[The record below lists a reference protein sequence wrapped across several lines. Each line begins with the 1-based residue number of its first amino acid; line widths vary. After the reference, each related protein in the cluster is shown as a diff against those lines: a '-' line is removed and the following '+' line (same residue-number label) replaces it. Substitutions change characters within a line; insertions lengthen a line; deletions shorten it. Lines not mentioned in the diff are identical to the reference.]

1 MQFTCRYGDK
11 EFRYAVCYRP
21 TIRKKVVVHI
31 HPNGSVQVDAPSG
44 TANVAI
50 KEAVQKRAR
59 WVTTQLEQLREQKRE
74 VLPRRYVSG
83 ESHFYQGR
91 RYPLKI
97 LQTQGGPRVSLCRGQ
112 LRISTMDRSPQ
123 AVKTLLWQWYRA
135 HAHDTFQRRLGVL
148 AQQVSWLSGQRPL
161 ITLRTM
167 KKRWG
172 SCSPR
177 GHIVLNP
184 HLVKAP
190 RDCIDYVIIHELC
203 HLKEHNHSP
212 QFYQWLSQLMP
223 DWKAVKSRLD
233 GMAELLLNA

>member
-1 MQFTCRYGDK
+1 MQFTCHYGDE

-21 TIRKKVVVHI
+21 TIRKKVAVHV
-31 HPNGSVQVDAPSG
+31 HPNGSVQVDVPSG
-44 TANVAI
+44 TANAAI
-50 KEAVQKRAR
+50 KEAVQRRAR
-59 WVTTQLEQLREQKRE
+59 WVTTQLEQLREQQRE

-91 RYPLKI
+91 RYPLK
-97 LQTQGGPRVSLCRGQ
+97 LLRTQGEPRVSLCRGQ
-112 LRISTMDRSPQ
+112 FRISTADRSPQ
-123 AVKTLLWQWYRA
+123 AVKALLWQWYRA
-135 HAHDTFQRRLGVL
+135 HARDTFQRRLGVL
-148 AQQVSWLSGQRPL
+148 AQQASWLSDQRSL

-212 QFYQWLSQLMP
+212 QFYQSLSQLMP